1 MILYQHCPL
10 CNSENLE
17 GYAVDSIRKGPHNS
31 RVRCA
36 NCHIVFANPSANFD
50 ELNEFYRDY
59 YDKGNFGLLNYKQ
72 RTVDEIRRISDYTEA
87 QLKKEA
93 SYISNYKTS
102 GNFLD
107 IGCGL
112 GAGLIYARRFGFN
125 LFGTELD
132 PDAISFVNEHFD
144 ATVFHGDLLS
154 AKYPNCFFDYV
165 FFNHV
170 IEHVLDPNA
179 YIAEIFRILKPGG
192 FLYVGTPDIS
202 APFYRMYRAFR
213 FATFR
218 VPQIIDGIEHTFLFN
233 KETLTNICT
242 KNGLSV
248 VRHRNLAVGDSLSNI
263 WKSDMS
269 LKKKVSRY
277 VQTKFNVNQ
286 ELICV
291 KEK

>member
-1 MILYQHCPL
+1 MILYKHCPL

-36 NCHIVFANPSANFD
+36 DCDIVFANPSADFE
-50 ELNEFYRDY
+50 ELNAFYRDY

-72 RTVDEIRRISDYTEA
+72 RTIDEIRQVNAHTDA

-93 SYISNYKTS
+93 SYISDYKTT

-112 GAGLIYARRFGFN
+112 GAGLIYARKLGFK

-132 PDAISFVNEHFD
+132 PDAIGFVNEHFD
-144 ATVFHGDLLS
+144 AAIFHGDLLA
-154 AKYPNCFFDYV
+154 AKYPDEFFDYI

-170 IEHVLDPNA
+170 IEHVLDPKA
-179 YIAEIFRILKPGG
+179 YIREIVRILKPGG
-192 FLYVGTPDIS
+192 ILYIGTPNIS

-213 FATFR
+213 FASFR

-233 KETLTNICT
+233 KKTLTDICT
-242 KNGLSV
+242 TNGLSV
-248 VRHRNLAVGDSLSNI
+248 IRHRNLAVGDSLTNI
-263 WKSDMS
+263 MKSDMS
-269 LKKKVSRY
+269 LKKKISRF

-291 KEK
+291 KER